1 MFSGAALPLSA
12 VAFWAHF
19 LLWPLES
26 SVSSMF
32 VVFSIKGGTDQGLE
46 QEEDEEKMMI

>member
-12 VAFWAHF
+12 VVFWAHF
-19 LLWPLES
+19 WFWPLES

-32 VVFSIKGGTDQGLE
+32 VVFSIKGGTDQELE
-46 QEEDEEKMMI
+46 QEEDEEAMI